1 MTKTETLKLT
11 TPTDRDAVITRVV
24 DAPRGMVFDAYT
36 KPELLQRWMLGP
48 PGWTMPVCEID
59 LRVGGKYRYEWR
71 SAEGETMGMGGTFTE
86 VVPPVRLVATQVFD
100 QDWTSGET
108 IVSTD
113 IAEKNGK
120 STITTTIRFASREA
134 RDAALQTGMT
144 TGMEA
149 GFERMEE
156 LLKETARG

>member
-36 KPELLQRWMLGP
+36 KPELLRRWMLGP

-59 LRVGGKYRYEWR
+59 LRVGGTYRYEWR
-71 SAEGETMGMGGTFTE
+71 SAEGETMGMGGRFTE
-86 VVPPVRLVATQVFD
+86 VVRPSRLAATQVFD

-113 IAEKNGK
+113 IVGDPHSSIVDAPSTMVIGDGRMVKVISWYDNEWGYSNRCVELAGK
-120 STITTTIRFASREA
+120 V
-134 RDAALQTGMT
+134 L
-144 TGMEA
+144 
-149 GFERMEE
+149 
-156 LLKETARG
+156 